1 MAMRCVAVYRRGLDL
16 FSLWPT
22 PRYPGEISKVKSAG
36 SHPANWG
43 GGCAPQG
50 AEPPSSQSLEGK
62 ADTGF
67 VIAIITNYDV
77 PHVGVLR
84 TALLQLV
91 IFEGI

>member
-1 MAMRCVAVYRRGLDL
+1 MRCVAVYRRGLDL

-22 PRYPGEISKVKSAG
+22 PRYPGEISWVSSCTA
-36 SHPANWG
+36 WG

-84 TALLQLV
+84 MALLQLV